1 MAEIETQ
8 ALNKSDHLFTK
19 VQNLFDHFVFLFLFT
34 NLYNI
39 GLLEWKYLCFRGTPL
54 PYNTNHLSFTT
65 VHSPL
70 FFTVHSDEITY
81 FRGGERVEGKNMY
94 KAIFILNKFLL

>member
-34 NLYNI
+34 NLYNT
-39 GLLEWKYLCFRGTPL
+39 GLLEWKYLF
-54 PYNTNHLSFTT
+54 
-65 VHSPL
+65 
-70 FFTVHSDEITY
+70 
-81 FRGGERVEGKNMY
+81 
-94 KAIFILNKFLL
+94 